1 MTLHCNRENPW
12 SKLFHFNL
20 ILNIM
25 ENMTKEFSTT
35 VDDKKF
41 DISVETGGN
50 IGLSIESTKDSQF
63 RMFVIMDEADVENLQ
78 EILEKAINALEEV
91 G

>member
-1 MTLHCNRENPW
+1 
-12 SKLFHFNL
+12 
-20 ILNIM
+20 M
-25 ENMTKEFSTT
+25 ETITKEFTTT

-50 IGLSIESTKDSQF
+50 IGLSIASTKDSQF
-63 RMFVIMDEADVENLQ
+63 RMFIPMDEEQVENLQ